1 MVLGTLVSP
10 KPNHVTALFLPSP
23 EGGRSSTST
32 SPSSLQN
39 VLPEHILSISWRN
52 YPSKNFCSKP
62 WFLLQTMIL
71 TKTSSTLV
79 RACRHPNWRSFF
91 VSNLS
96 GTSPHQNFGHR
107 QHQWQPSH

>member
-39 VLPEHILSISWRN
+39 VLPEHILSVSWRN

-62 WFLLQTMIL
+62 WFLLQTIDFDKNKL
-71 TKTSSTLV
+71 HTRQSLQAPKL
-79 RACRHPNWRSFF
+79 AQFF

-107 QHQWQPSH
+107 QHQWQP